1 MPWKTRWDVRGRDPS
16 PPCPAPLLVGLET
29 QGPRS
34 RSGPFPASHAHPHLP
49 LPSLRPASHNPSTH
63 TACPAS
69 PHLLLLERLLSGPFE
84 QILLS
89 KIINWPCLFPLTVA
103 SPVSRPLPAS
113 GSSHLCPSLLGR
125 STGEAGKTLGSVRNY
140 FCQPPRSSP
149 QRQHTT
155 CFFCLPETTHVD
167 TSHYAHK
174 NSLPPPPYKQLYV
187 YIIHTILHHAFFYLI
202 ALFYLIISFGE
213 GFPSGSVV
221 KNLPANAGNSG
232 SIPGSGRS
240 PGEGNGY
247 TLLYSCLGNLMDR
260 GAWRAIV
267 HRVAKESDTT

>member
-29 QGPRS
+29 QVPRS
-34 RSGPFPASHAHPHLP
+34 RSGPFLASHAHPHLP

-103 SPVSRPLPAS
+103 SPMSRPLPAS
-113 GSSHLCPSLLGR
+113 GSSHLHPSLLGR

-155 CFFCLPETTHVD
+155 CLPETTHAD

-174 NSLPPPPYKQLYV
+174 NSLSSTPVQAAVCIY
-187 YIIHTILHHAFFYLI
+187 HTHYSAPCIFLLNNILWRGLPGW
-202 ALFYLIISFGE
+202 L
-213 GFPSGSVV
+213 SGKESACQCRKLKFHPWVR
-221 KNLPANAGNSG
+221 K
-232 SIPGSGRS
+232 IPWRRKRLH
-240 PGEGNGY
+240 
-247 TLLYSCLGNLMDR
+247 THYSCLGNLMDR

-267 HRVAKESDTT
+267 HRVAKESDTA